1 MVVSTHLRVVLED
14 PVEEIDRKGIQRYAR
29 EVGNLSVAVADHP
42 LRVDCRNQLLHGL
55 AGRGV
60 REVRM
65 VRPRSCCF
73 ACEMLAMQ
81 VEKIFLQVEV
91 QRVVVA
97 VWHGRDDP
105 LCDECRQGLAD
116 Q

>member
-1 MVVSTHLRVVLED
+1 MDVLVGAYVLAERAAVAYGRIDPLRVVLED

-60 REVRM
+60 GGAYGASALMLFRVRDA
-65 VRPRSCCF
+65 RD
-73 ACEMLAMQ
+73 AGLED
-81 VEKIFLQVEV
+81 FL
-91 QRVVVA
+91 
-97 VWHGRDDP
+97 
-105 LCDECRQGLAD
+105 
-116 Q
+116 